1 MQVPFLDLKAQYSE
15 IKAEIIAAINE
26 VCESQIFAL
35 GPVVAGFEKQIASY
49 CGCKDA
55 IGVSSGTDALLVSLM
70 ALGIKA
76 GDEVITSAFSF
87 GATAEAIARTGAKPV
102 FVDIDSDSFNIDPSR
117 VEEKITART
126 RAIMPVHLF
135 GQVAQMQPIIEIAKR
150 KTIAVVEDACQS
162 VGASQNGV
170 KCGNFGD
177 LGCFSFYPTKNLGGF
192 GDGGLVTTNDETL
205 AATVK
210 ILRDHGQDGRYSYKI
225 IGGNFRLD
233 AIQAAVLQV
242 KLKYLDQW
250 SEKRKQ
256 NATLYDKLLG
266 PPAAGLGDRLQTPKI
281 AANNISTYNHYTI
294 RAARRDRLREY
305 LSKNNIATAVYY
317 PSPLHLQDCFRQ
329 LGYKQG
335 DLPVA
340 EQACGQVLSL
350 PMYPE
355 LAQEQIEYVAKTVL
369 KFYGSD

>member
-1 MQVPFLDLKAQYSE
+1 MQVPVLDLKAQYSE
-15 IKAEIIAAINE
+15 TKAEIIAAINE

-55 IGVSSGTDALLVSLM
+55 VGVSSGTDALLISLM
-70 ALGIKA
+70 ALGIGA

-102 FVDIDSDSFNIDPSR
+102 FVDIDSESFNIDPAR

-162 VGASQNGV
+162 VGASQDGV

-177 LGCFSFYPTKNLGGF
+177 FGCFSFYPTKNLGGF

-205 AATVK
+205 AATIK
-210 ILRDHGQDGRYSYKI
+210 MLRDHGQDGRYSYKI

-256 NATLYDKLLG
+256 NAGLYDKLL
-266 PPAAGLGDRLQTPKI
+266 AAGPVETP
-281 AANNISTYNHYTI
+281 AVDSNNICTYYLYTI
-294 RAARRDRLREY
+294 KAERREALRRY
-305 LSKNNIATAVYY
+305 LSDNGVGTGVYY
-317 PSPLHLQDCFRQ
+317 PSCLHLQPCYSE
-329 LGYKQG
+329 LGYRKG
-335 DLPVA
+335 DCPVA
-340 EQACGQVLSL
+340 EELCSRVLSL

-355 LAQEQIEYVAKTVL
+355 LSSEQIEYVAEKVVE
-369 KFYGSD
+369 FCRG